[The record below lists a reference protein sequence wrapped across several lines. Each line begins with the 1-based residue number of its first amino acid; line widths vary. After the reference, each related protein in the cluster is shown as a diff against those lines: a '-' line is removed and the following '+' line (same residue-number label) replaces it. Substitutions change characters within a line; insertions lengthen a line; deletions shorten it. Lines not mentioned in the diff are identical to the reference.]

1 MLSCNITWNISI
13 SSLATAANTFSSSK
27 NYDKMCHFY
36 YFRLHLKNMTWCW
49 SHFSF
54 WKQNISPYLG
64 TLYTH
69 GFKMI
74 YRYFDDFKQLI
85 NFRKHIVKKTAP
97 FSTLKNRLTNA
108 IKKTISD
115 TVNTKLNK
123 NAWFSLLSIVS
134 Y

>member
-1 MLSCNITWNISI
+1 MLVLCTHMG
-13 SSLATAANTFSSSK
+13 SK
-27 NYDKMCHFY
+27 WYTGI
-36 YFRLHLKNMTWCW
+36 LMT
-49 SHFSF
+49 
-54 WKQNISPYLG
+54 
-64 TLYTH
+64 
-69 GFKMI
+69 
-74 YRYFDDFKQLI
+74 FKQLI

>member
-1 MLSCNITWNISI
+1 
-13 SSLATAANTFSSSK
+13 
-27 NYDKMCHFY
+27 
-36 YFRLHLKNMTWCW
+36 
-49 SHFSF
+49 
-54 WKQNISPYLG
+54 
-64 TLYTH
+64 
-69 GFKMI
+69 MI
-74 YRYFDDFKQLI
+74 FKQLI

-97 FSTLKNRLTNA
+97 FSTLKNRLTNV

>member
-1 MLSCNITWNISI
+1 
-13 SSLATAANTFSSSK
+13 
-27 NYDKMCHFY
+27 
-36 YFRLHLKNMTWCW
+36 MT
-49 SHFSF
+49 
-54 WKQNISPYLG
+54 
-64 TLYTH
+64 
-69 GFKMI
+69 
-74 YRYFDDFKQLI
+74 FKQLI
-85 NFRKHIVKKTAP
+85 NFRKHIVKKNAP